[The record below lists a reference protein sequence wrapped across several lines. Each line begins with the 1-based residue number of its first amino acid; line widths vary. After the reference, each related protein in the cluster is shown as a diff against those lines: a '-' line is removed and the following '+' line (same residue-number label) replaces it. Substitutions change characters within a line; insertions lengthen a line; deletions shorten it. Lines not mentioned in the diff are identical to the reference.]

1 MTTEHQ
7 RHPLTQGPLL
17 AVEDAAA
24 YLQIAVW
31 TLRHWVSDRKIPF
44 VRMGRLVRFR
54 QQDLD
59 AYISRHIVRPTHGK

>member
-1 MTTEHQ
+1 MKSDRRNEPQ
-7 RHPLTQGPLL
+7 RNPPLL
-17 AVEDAAA
+17 SVEDAAA

-59 AYISRHIVRPTHGK
+59 AFITRRIVRPHGK

>member
-31 TLRHWVSDRKIPF
+31 TLRHWVSDRKIPS
-44 VRMGRLVRFR
+44 L
-54 QQDLD
+54 
-59 AYISRHIVRPTHGK
+59 RPHGPAGPLQATGS